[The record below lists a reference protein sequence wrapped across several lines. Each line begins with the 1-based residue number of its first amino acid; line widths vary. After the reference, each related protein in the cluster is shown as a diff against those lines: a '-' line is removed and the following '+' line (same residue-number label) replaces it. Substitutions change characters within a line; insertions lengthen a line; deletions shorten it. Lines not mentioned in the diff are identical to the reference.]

1 MKSKEDTAL
10 LWFEEGNPETK
21 DMEQAE
27 VLNAFSLP
35 LGFHSKV
42 HHWASLFP
50 DPTGLV
56 CGSMPGDKRR
66 AVPPARASQG

>member
-10 LWFEEGNPETK
+10 LWFGEGNPETK

-42 HHWASLFP
+42 HH
-50 DPTGLV
+50 
-56 CGSMPGDKRR
+56 
-66 AVPPARASQG
+66 